1 MHVES
6 FDGDVCLAGEEDN
19 GTRCHGCS
27 LAYKSFQLTHMWRHK
42 HTSPLYIHSHLH
54 SIHEFIDKSMCLVF
68 CMKQS
73 LIYTLIYKN
82 TRIRYII
89 FLNINI
95 QQNIFKYIHE
105 YIYIYTVYIHTY
117 TVTKLNTLCDDKTKR
132 RTKVKKRKLK
142 EGEKSTN
149 FTAILFEYFDYGFL

>member
-1 MHVES
+1 MDNFSSNIFAYSVSLSLLIYYIHTYIHTNRHSSQIPKHTHMHVES

-19 GTRCHGCS
+19 GTRCHDCS
-27 LAYKSFQLTHMWRHK
+27 LAYKSIQLTHMWRHK
-42 HTSPLYIHSHLH
+42 HTRPLYLHSHLH

-105 YIYIYTVYIHTY
+105 YILYIQYIYIHIQWQ
-117 TVTKLNTLCDDKTKR
+117 N
-132 RTKVKKRKLK
+132 
-142 EGEKSTN
+142 
-149 FTAILFEYFDYGFL
+149 